1 MGGLANAFSRLSQRE
16 KILIVTMV
24 VLLVGSVIVI
34 TNLWFGSRVAT
45 LEEQIS
51 DDRTALRQIYDKAGK
66 FIDSR
71 NQDAELKQAAAE
83 NEALNLKL
91 AVNELAKRIS
101 FNAKDRRGE
110 PAGSKKLADVMTF
123 EQTQEVYL
131 SKKKK
136 KRRRGRDKD
145 KKESDDGFYRRDQP
159 ITLSDNVPFKA
170 VYDLLEKL
178 ETSKEMLFVTDI
190 DLTRDFQDGGLARK
204 NAKVIVSTYYYKG
217 VDE

>member
-24 VLLVGSVIVI
+24 LLLVGSVIVL
-34 TNLWFGSRVAT
+34 TNLWFGSRVAD
-45 LEEQIS
+45 LEERIQ
-51 DDRTALRQIYDKAGK
+51 DDRTALQQIYEKADKFLDA
-66 FIDSR
+66 R
-71 NQDAELKQAAAE
+71 NQDAQLKAAAAD

-101 FNAKDRRGE
+101 FEAKDRRGE
-110 PAGSKKLADVMTF
+110 SAGAKKLADVMTF

-136 KRRRGRDKD
+136 RRRARDKD
-145 KKESDDGFYRRDQP
+145 KKESDQGFYRRDQP

-170 VYDLLEKL
+170 VYDLMEKL
-178 ETSKEMLFVTDI
+178 ESSKEMLFVTEL
-190 DLTRDFQDGGLARK
+190 DLTRDFQDGRLARK

-217 VDE
+217 GDE